1 MQNKWLP
8 VVELACKQAFV
19 GHHIPSHDFGH
30 HQRVWN
36 YAYEI
41 AQFLKSDLGNSEQA
55 NLNLMVAC
63 YFHDTGLT
71 INPNEDHGLASLQ
84 ILNSWLETHHAI
96 KPLIS
101 QSAYNAVQYHDDK
114 SYKKHGKEPLSLDN
128 TLAILCIADDMDAF
142 SYLGI
147 LRYTEI
153 YLMRGVAPELIPAM
167 VLSNLK
173 SRFQNMEQ
181 SIMSIPELYNQQQ
194 QRYTTTSQFFRDSSF
209 HQKNTKEYTT
219 FVALIQSIVVEQK
232 LGWKTLAEAFKNQQ
246 WGLLQPAING
256 IVEEMRG

>member
-1 MQNKWLP
+1 
-8 VVELACKQAFV
+8 
-19 GHHIPSHDFGH
+19 
-30 HQRVWN
+30 
-36 YAYEI
+36 
-41 AQFLKSDLGNSEQA
+41 
-55 NLNLMVAC
+55 
-63 YFHDTGLT
+63 
-71 INPNEDHGLASLQ
+71 
-84 ILNSWLETHHAI
+84 
-96 KPLIS
+96 
-101 QSAYNAVQYHDDK
+101 
-114 SYKKHGKEPLSLDN
+114 
-128 TLAILCIADDMDAF
+128 
-142 SYLGI
+142 
-147 LRYTEI
+147 
-153 YLMRGVAPELIPAM
+153 MRGVAPELIPAM

-194 QRYTTTSQFFRDSSF
+194 QRYTTTSQFFRDWSF